1 MDFPVVVGIAWNSF
15 RFMNRGVVSGF
26 RGEWR
31 SMGFLLLSVAVL
43 YRENA
48 VFRFGFDIWELGH
61 FEVGL

>member
-1 MDFPVVVGIAWNSF
+1 MS
-15 RFMNRGVVSGF
+15 RGVVSGF

-48 VFRFGFDIWELGH
+48 VFHFRFDVRELGH

>member
-1 MDFPVVVGIAWNSF
+1 MS
-15 RFMNRGVVSGF
+15 RGVVSGF

-48 VFRFGFDIWELGH
+48 VFRFEFDVRELGH